1 MARPVRWT
9 CLLLLPGLAGGL
21 APLGAQHLSLGEALE
36 RAGRAAYA
44 NRLAAAETRTR
55 AAAALEPLKGVLPS
69 LRLEGG
75 YVRTTDPLNAFG
87 FLLRQREVT
96 QAAFAPPA
104 LNDPASRG
112 NLATGLVVE
121 QPLFNADALLGRRAA
136 RAAAAAAEAAERWTR
151 TGTALAVV
159 RAYYGAVLAAE
170 RVGTLEAAARA
181 ARAHVRQAAALVEQG
196 LATRADQL
204 LAEVKAGEVEAD
216 LIEARGRAGLAR
228 HQLAVAMGQPED
240 TAFSLPPA
248 LPEAPA
254 VRALGGRGETVE
266 AEAERAD
273 LQSSRLALQAAQAD
287 ARRADA
293 LYLPRL
299 NAFGR
304 LDWNDPG
311 APFGGRPSW
320 TVGVLLAWS
329 PFAGGAALAEGRS
342 ARSRRAAAGAMVEA
356 AAAQAALEVAEAEE
370 ALVTALAKLDIAE
383 RAVVQ
388 SREAHRIVS
397 RKYDGGLASVT
408 ELFDA
413 AAAETASGLRFAAA
427 RYDAL
432 VAVAGWR
439 RARGLDLAPLIAL
452 DAAGSG
458 SGKEAP

>member
-1 MARPVRWT
+1 
-9 CLLLLPGLAGGL
+9 
-21 APLGAQHLSLGEALE
+21 LSLSEALE

-44 NRLAAAETRTR
+44 NRIAAAEADQR
-55 AAAALEPLKGVLPS
+55 AARALQPLQGVLPS
-69 LRLEGG
+69 VRLEGG
-75 YVRTTDPLNAFG
+75 YLRTTDPLNAFG

-104 LNDPASRG
+104 LNQPAPRR
-112 NLATGLVVE
+112 NFATGLVVE

-136 RAAAAAAEAAERWTR
+136 RHAAAAATAAERWTR
-151 TGTALAVV
+151 SGTALNVV

-170 RVGTLEAAARA
+170 RVGTLDAAARA
-181 ARAHVRQAAALVEQG
+181 ARAHVRQAVALAEQG

-216 LIEARGRAGLAR
+216 LIEARGQASLAR
-228 HQLAVAMGQPED
+228 RRLAVAMGQPQD
-240 TAFSLPPA
+240 TAFSLPPV

-254 VRALGGRGETVE
+254 VRALGDLGESAV
-266 AEAERAD
+266 AAERAD
-273 LQSSRLALQAAQAD
+273 LQSSRLALQAARAE
-287 ARRADA
+287 ARRADG

-299 NAFGR
+299 NGFGR

-311 APFGGRPSW
+311 TPFGGRSSW
-320 TVGVLLAWS
+320 TFGLMLVWS
-329 PFAGGAALAEGRS
+329 PFSGGAELAEGQA
-342 ARSRRAAAGAMVEA
+342 ARSRRAAAEAMVEA
-356 AAAQAALEVAEAEE
+356 ASAQAALEVAEAEE
-370 ALVTALAKLDIAE
+370 ALLTALARLDLAE

-397 RKYDGGLASVT
+397 RKYDGGIASVT

-427 RYDAL
+427 RHDVL
-432 VAVAGWR
+432 VAVAARR
-439 RARGLDLAPLIAL
+439 RALGLDLAPLIAL

-458 SGKEAP
+458 QLKEAP